1 MTLMFAD
8 FFKSLI
14 PNLNI
19 QPLDGLPSQVKKN
32 NLHKHTRKTP
42 FPAGQVFF
50 LVSKFS
56 SAC

>member
-19 QPLDGLPSQVKKN
+19 QPLDGLLSQVKEQRRSRSFVQ
-32 NLHKHTRKTP
+32 LSH
-42 FPAGQVFF
+42 
-50 LVSKFS
+50 
-56 SAC
+56 